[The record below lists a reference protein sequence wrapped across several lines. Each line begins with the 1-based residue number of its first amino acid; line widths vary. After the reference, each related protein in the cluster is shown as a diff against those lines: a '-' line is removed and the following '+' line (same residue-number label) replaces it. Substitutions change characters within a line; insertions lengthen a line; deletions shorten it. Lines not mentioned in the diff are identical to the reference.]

1 MNSDDLAKL
10 LDPEAWAFGWS
21 TLGEAIEIQTRRE
34 RSQVYAERLI
44 ASGYTVVK
52 RPTCGPPEEKTSG
65 VVEPLVLEDLRR
77 MVAAT
82 QDWSP
87 VTIVQ
92 VARLGSTLN
101 PKRGASVLTAVRGS
115 LAAHR
120 KRDLK

>member
-1 MNSDDLAKL
+1 MDSNQAVIAAALRAY
-10 LDPEAWAFGWS
+10 DPEMPVAQAEHAARLTAAALDHG
-21 TLGEAIEIQTRRE
+21 G
-34 RSQVYAERLI
+34 YA
-44 ASGYTVVK
+44 VVK

-77 MVAAT
+77 VVAAT

-92 VARLGSTLN
+92 VTRPGNTLS
-101 PKRGASVLTAVRGS
+101 PKRGPSVLTAVRGS

-120 KRDLK
+120 KRDLR